1 MLNPTETMN
10 LTAENLV
17 IINFWV
23 DDCLTLIDGAIAGT
37 QVTAPRMANVLVVFD
52 SRVQDLGLLYDAIVP
67 GAVGYTI
74 DAQDDALAVI
84 TRLLTQTGAQRLAIV
99 AHGEPGVV
107 QIGATPLNR
116 EQLQAKAHLL
126 QEWGVEEIALY
137 SCEVGQDV
145 GFVAE
150 LERLTGATVAAATGK
165 VGSAAQGG
173 SWELTST
180 KVSECFDES
189 KLANYSEVLTASN
202 ITLNIGGDSIIN
214 QTEAGLGTAPLVSQL
229 TQPEVI
235 SQVPMVSNFFSPF
248 ITEITSFTGRLR
260 QERGV
265 AG

>member
-1 MLNPTETMN
+1 MLNTTKLMS

-17 IINFWV
+17 IINPRIEEHQ
-23 DDCLTLIDGAIAGT
+23 TLIDGAVEGT
-37 QVTAPRMANVLVVFD
+37 QVTAPTANVLVVFD
-52 SRVQDLGLLYDAIVP
+52 SRVQELELLYDALIP

-74 DAQDDALAVI
+74 DAQEDALTVI

-150 LERLTGATVAAATGK
+150 LERLTGATIAAATGK

-173 SWELTST
+173 SWD
-180 KVSECFDES
+180 V
-189 KLANYSEVLTASN
+189 
-202 ITLNIGGDSIIN
+202 N
-214 QTEAGLGTAPLVSQL
+214 QNVVTP
-229 TQPEVI
+229 I
-235 SQVPMVSNFFSPF
+235 FN
-248 ITEITSFTGRLR
+248 R
-260 QERGV
+260 
-265 AG
+265 